1 MHSGWIFTG
10 DLFQSWENS
19 NSLTHLIEDS
29 KEMFPDQSN
38 PENQSRSKVLVS
50 GMRALITAVVRTKM
64 KNAPKGTNG
73 YPYGSEK

>member
-1 MHSGWIFTG
+1 
-10 DLFQSWENS
+10 
-19 NSLTHLIEDS
+19 
-29 KEMFPDQSN
+29 MFPDQSN

-50 GMRALITAVVRTKM
+50 GMRALATAVVRTKM

>member
-10 DLFQSWENS
+10 GLFQSRENS
-19 NSLTHLIEDS
+19 NSLIEDS

-50 GMRALITAVVRTKM
+50 GMRALATAVVRTKM

>member
-1 MHSGWIFTG
+1 
-10 DLFQSWENS
+10 
-19 NSLTHLIEDS
+19 
-29 KEMFPDQSN
+29 MFPDQSN

-50 GMRALITAVVRTKM
+50 GMRALVTAVVRTEM